1 LKTLFTEVF
10 SKDDWL
16 RLMDHIF
23 TYRDDPELLI
33 YFAIS
38 FLMSSRNT
46 LLGQVHTIEDMIAFQ
61 SKITGLPFKK
71 ITTLA
76 FKLHERHRESIFTGT
91 IQNALPMAQN
101 GDYPIFTRYPEQVV
115 ASQVRIREKIVQ
127 EEEELLRK

>member
-10 SKDDWL
+10 SKEDWL

-46 LLGQVHTIEDMIAFQ
+46 LLGQVHTIEDMITFQ
-61 SKITGLPFKK
+61 SKITELPFKK

-76 FKLHERHRESIFTGT
+76 FKLHESHR
-91 IQNALPMAQN
+91 
-101 GDYPIFTRYPEQVV
+101 
-115 ASQVRIREKIVQ
+115 
-127 EEEELLRK
+127 